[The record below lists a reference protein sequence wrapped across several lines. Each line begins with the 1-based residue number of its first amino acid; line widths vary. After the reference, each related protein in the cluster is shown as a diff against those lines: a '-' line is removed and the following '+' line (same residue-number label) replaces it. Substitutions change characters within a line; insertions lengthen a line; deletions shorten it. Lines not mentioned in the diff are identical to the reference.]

1 MSLRS
6 EKINGKF
13 IFQTKAAAHFSYFLS
28 SCQSALDSFTAKFA
42 GVFAAKQKSKNIP
55 SPSLQQK
62 PNQNS

>member
-13 IFQTKAAAHFSYFLS
+13 IFQMKAAAHFSYFLS

-42 GVFAAKQKSKNIP
+42 GVFSAKAEIEKHSP
-55 SPSLQQK
+55 SPEQK